1 VFLPV
6 CFVVVFFFVVIV
18 VVTVVGRI
26 MCEMLSV

>member
-1 VFLPV
+1 MFLPV